1 RFRVSLSPAT
11 GLVGMEENV
20 FLSDLF
26 GCVGFLPLT
35 TKSHI
40 RETMV
45 ETMTAPAPLQQPAI
59 AGNWDEE
66 TRFSEIERGVN
77 CSKASDVNQFRI
89 NPQSCTF
96 WCAIAL
102 GAVAKGHPVE
112 SVEKYSQLA
121 QEALP
126 KSASGPADAEVAKAW
141 AMLAYLSVRFHGRLG
156 EDLPYL
162 PGCVG
167 VFLLEFCRN
176 GCTGTLPVGFAEVV
190 KFTEISDSCCG
201 QRQTNWSIGD
211 EQAMAQLNEAAPEGE
226 IYWYVAQ
233 SLKAFEQSSY
243 AIANEQTVKT
253 GEAPCEIE
261 RDGRPN
267 RARPSERAL
276 LPTEISNAM
285 STLIESGGC
294 TEFGP
299 LQEVID
305 GRGMRGGVGSLL
317 VNTNLVLKRQQ
328 STISMPP
335 RRELAAALRFS
346 SGILACAAA
355 PWDTTRHIWCWSGSQ
370 RLTTPDLERCT
381 TGCAGHTIHYAVLAR
396 GPYPCW
402 RSGTEWLL
410 FCDDSYC
417 RAIENI
423 ITSEHF
429 TAMVA
434 PSVDGIDVCD
444 GAKGTG
450 NCKGEAAQ
458 VGRWQAQGEK
468 LSVCNIPPKVA
479 DSACDRPTES
489 GAERGS
495 GLTVVSKSPIATP
508 VSSQSACTQSKAGL
522 IPNGVENG
530 TAIVAMAPESFPRSS
545 EVGEGQCDLT
555 NDTEDDGPAAEDW
568 LDVTF
573 AMLRAL

>member
-1 RFRVSLSPAT
+1 RFRVSASPAT

-20 FLSDLF
+20 FLSDFF

-35 TKSHI
+35 TQSHI

-45 ETMTAPAPLQQPAI
+45 KMMTAPAPLQQPPI

-77 CSKASDVNQFRI
+77 CSKASDVNQLPM

-102 GAVAKGHPVE
+102 GAVAKGNPVE

-121 QEALP
+121 QAALP
-126 KSASGPADAEVAKAW
+126 KSFSGPADAEVAKAW
-141 AMLAYLSVRFHGRLG
+141 AMLAYLCGFMGDLARYQEYLAVSESFFRSCVEHGS
-156 EDLPYL
+156 
-162 PGCVG
+162 
-167 VFLLEFCRN
+167 
-176 GCTGTLPVGFAEVV
+176 TGTLPLGFAEVV

-201 QRQTNWSIGD
+201 QRQKILSSGD
-211 EQAMAQLNEAAPEGE
+211 EQAMPQLNEAATEGE
-226 IYWYVAQ
+226 IYRYVAQ
-233 SLKAFEQSSY
+233 SLKAFEQGSH
-243 AIANEQTVKT
+243 AIANEQRVKT
-253 GEAPCEIE
+253 GETPCEDE
-261 RDGRPN
+261 RDGRSSDT
-267 RARPSERAL
+267 RPSERAL

-285 STLIESGGC
+285 STLMGSGGC

-299 LQEVID
+299 LQGVID
-305 GRGMRGGVGSLL
+305 GPGMRGGVGSLL
-317 VNTNLVLKRQQ
+317 VNMNLVFEKAAKHDLDATLERIGRCIEVFERYPGLCRGTMGYHKAH
-328 STISMPP
+328 MVLVW
-335 RRELAAALRFS
+335 LAAIDDSRARAMYDRLR
-346 SGILACAAA
+346 
-355 PWDTTRHIWCWSGSQ
+355 GSYNPF
-370 RLTTPDLERCT
+370 RRAGSRPVPLLE
-381 TGCAGHTIHYAVLAR
+381 
-396 GPYPCW
+396 
-402 RSGTEWLL
+402 EWHGVAT

-423 ITSEHF
+423 ITSEPF
-429 TAMVA
+429 TAMAA
-434 PSVDGIDVCD
+434 PSVDAIDVCD
-444 GAKGTG
+444 GAKGTD

-458 VGRWQAQGEK
+458 VGRWQAKGEK
-468 LSVCNIPPKVA
+468 LSVCNIPPKVT
-479 DSACDRPTES
+479 DTACDLPTES

-495 GLTVVSKSPIATP
+495 GLSVVSKSPIATP

-522 IPNGVENG
+522 IPNGVDNG

-545 EVGEGQCDLT
+545 EVREGQSDLT

-568 LDVTF
+568 LDVTY